1 MTTFASLPQAFF
13 NAGSQ
18 IAQGHLADAVQTLWG
33 GILPLVIIPIIPITA
48 VAPVVQTAVQ
58 NVANVIGA
66 LGGVNLLITGI
77 AVISPLYATITQ
89 FGNTAQAIFDAA
101 GKGDFATVASEIL
114 NAPAALTNAFLNG
127 DDSTPGLLTPTSGV
141 GGGGTIAALLNLR
154 DTVAGA
160 LKPAAVP
167 TPAAARSAAASKRAT
182 TVHDRTRSAGQPRQ
196 PKASGDRQ
204 QRPAGTPRPTA
215 RPAAQKVESPRARP
229 VPPGTAARRSH
240 TRHGGPPQ
248 PRGPPL
254 CESAVTASGG
264 RVEVDPL
271 RRACR
276 PDALHR
282 YAGNLGLYGASA
294 QADLGVGTRDG
305 AGQRHLRPH
314 RSAARSAPRRRAPS
328 RSACRCRQSGRRRR
342 RCWVC
347 RARPGRRCEPRQEG
361 SSPSHT
367 QPMTRARR
375 AAAP

>member
-1 MTTFASLPQAFF
+1 MQLAISRTVTAGVVLVGASAIALTPIAGTLPGVPLPSMRSADVQIAAFVNPIEEWVQVIGTSFDNLSSLGTQFQNDPLPILSQLLDNQLANAKTVFDAGANTLGQAVTTFASLPQAFF

-154 DTVAGA
+154 DTVADA

-167 TPAAARSAAASKRAT
+167 TPAAARSTAATKRAATVKTSGRSAAATA
-182 TVHDRTRSAGQPRQ
+182 A
-196 PKASGDRQ
+196 PKASG
-204 QRPAGTPRPTA
+204 AGSTA
-215 RPAAQKVESPRARP
+215 GGNAKTDGTGGSAKSEKPGGKPGSARHRGAA
-229 VPPGTAARRSH
+229 
-240 TRHGGPPQ
+240 
-248 PRGPPL
+248 
-254 CESAVTASGG
+254 
-264 RVEVDPL
+264 
-271 RRACR
+271 
-276 PDALHR
+276 
-282 YAGNLGLYGASA
+282 
-294 QADLGVGTRDG
+294 
-305 AGQRHLRPH
+305 
-314 RSAARSAPRRRAPS
+314 
-328 RSACRCRQSGRRRR
+328 
-342 RCWVC
+342 
-347 RARPGRRCEPRQEG
+347 
-361 SSPSHT
+361 
-367 QPMTRARR
+367 
-375 AAAP
+375 